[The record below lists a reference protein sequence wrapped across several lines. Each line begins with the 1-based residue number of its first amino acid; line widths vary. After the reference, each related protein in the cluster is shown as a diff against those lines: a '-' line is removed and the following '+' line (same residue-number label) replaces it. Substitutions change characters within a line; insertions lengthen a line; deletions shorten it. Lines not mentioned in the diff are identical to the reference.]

1 MENHSTITTANE
13 HEPDRCIKNPF
24 SATRV
29 QNLKILQIMYELIS
43 TSATQKCVVFERQYP
58 LEYYTQRAKYITRYL
73 KVFTS

>member
-1 MENHSTITTANE
+1 MNTSLI
-13 HEPDRCIKNPF
+13 DVLRILL
-24 SATRV
+24 V
-29 QNLKILQIMYELIS
+29 QHGFKNLKILQIMYELIS